1 MNIAIVGAGRAGS
14 SFAAALDAHH
24 RVTVVHHGDLDENA
38 LTTADVV
45 LLCVRDDAIA
55 ATSRRLRVSSRTVV
69 AHVAGSRGLDVLAGH
84 ARVGSLHPLATLP
97 DALIGA
103 RRLRG
108 GVYAL
113 EGDELLVEL
122 VASLDGRVI
131 RVAPGQRALY
141 HATATAAANHLVAL
155 LGHVAVLA
163 SATGLD
169 PHDFLALAQQAL
181 EDVTRVGPARALTGP
196 ASRGDVA
203 TLEAHRRAVPLE
215 ERATY
220 AVLAQRARRLA
231 REGSLP
237 CSA

>member
-1 MNIAIVGAGRAGS
+1 
-14 SFAAALDAHH
+14 
-24 RVTVVHHGDLDENA
+24 
-38 LTTADVV
+38 
-45 LLCVRDDAIA
+45 
-55 ATSRRLRVSSRTVV
+55 
-69 AHVAGSRGLDVLAGH
+69 
-84 ARVGSLHPLATLP
+84 
-97 DALIGA
+97 
-103 RRLRG
+103 
-108 GVYAL
+108 
-113 EGDELLVEL
+113 
-122 VASLDGRVI
+122 VI

-141 HATATAAANHLVAL
+141 HATAAAAANHLVAL

-169 PHDFLALAQQAL
+169 LHDFLALAQQAL